1 MSEEKTGVFINGKF
15 IECNTSCLEILVKGK
30 VQNLKGGKNNSNT
43 MTMKVSHTTMN
54 IGSVGQQNFY
64 GNAISGGVF
73 QTIIDNSGNEI
84 QTMEIPEIKIIV
96 ESDIVNLIANVGDVC
111 CKNVDSINATSG
123 NVNVSGNV
131 LGSVKSMSGNIQV
144 LGNLGGN
151 ASSISG
157 DVFTNNR

>member
-30 VQNLKGGKNNSNT
+30 VQNLKVGKNDNNT

-54 IGSVGQQNFY
+54 NFY

-73 QTIIDNSGNEI
+73 QKTIDNSGNEI

-123 NVNVSGNV
+123 DVNVSGNV
-131 LGSVKSMSGNIQV
+131 SGYVKSMSGDIQV

-157 DVFTNNR
+157 DVFTNNRKF